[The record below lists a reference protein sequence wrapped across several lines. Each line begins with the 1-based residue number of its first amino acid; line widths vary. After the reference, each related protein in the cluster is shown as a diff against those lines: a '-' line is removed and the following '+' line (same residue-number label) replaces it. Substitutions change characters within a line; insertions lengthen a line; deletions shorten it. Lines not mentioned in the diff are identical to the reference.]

1 MSDENVEELPA
12 AESKGPNPLIPVIAI
27 VVLLPVINFL
37 MTKFLLIPSMQGA
50 LAQTIEES
58 GIADQGEEGAAEVAE
73 AAAEPAAEGEG
84 LGGGTYEFDGIIAN
98 LAGAMRSRYVKVS
111 FMVEGSDP
119 EFTATIEKFKPKLV
133 DATIG
138 VLSALSIQDLEDA
151 GVKNVLRNDLMG
163 AFENVMRKRL
173 VEGLYFSEFVVQ

>member
-1 MSDENVEELPA
+1 
-12 AESKGPNPLIPVIAI
+12 
-27 VVLLPVINFL
+27 
-37 MTKFLLIPSMQGA
+37 MQGA

-58 GIADQGEEGAAEVAE
+58 GIAQ
-73 AAAEPAAEGEG
+73 AAEGED
-84 LGGGTYEFDGIIAN
+84 GGSGGSAAPPEPPAEGEAVAISTYEFDGIIAN

-111 FMVEGSDP
+111 FMIEGSDP
-119 EFTATIEKFKPKLV
+119 EFSTTIEKFRPKLI